1 MTPSVL
7 PRIRSEAVW
16 NRARDAYL
24 AGATA
29 ADVCARFGLGLSTFR
44 ARARRCGWRRAD
56 LPDPFVDDPDEQL
69 CYLPLDD
76 EGDAPHPVQAGVRNS
91 GAADLRVS
99 SWRRARRAID
109 AGDVLEARRWLRLM
123 AELTE
128 LARYEAHDVERLLQQ
143 QAPDNEPP
151 DPDSVDPA
159 HLNFHRESLESR
171 ESTPSPQLPT
181 APSESAAARAT
192 RIDAFVDQERAR
204 LRAMRGEWD

>member
-24 AGATA
+24 AGETA
-29 ADVCARFGLGLSTFR
+29 AGVCARFGLGLSTFR

-56 LPDPFVDDPDEQL
+56 QPDPFVDDPDEQL
-69 CYLPLDD
+69 CHLPLDD

-91 GAADLRVS
+91 GAVDLRVS

-143 QAPDNEPP
+143 QAPDGDPH
-151 DPDSVDPA
+151 DPDSADSA
-159 HLNFHRESLESR
+159 DSNFRRASPECR
-171 ESTPSPQLPT
+171 ESTPSPDGAAPPPQSLRDWQAGIAAT
-181 APSESAAARAT
+181 A
-192 RIDAFVDQERAR
+192 DQERAR
-204 LRAMRGEWD
+204 LRAMRGQWD

>member
-1 MTPSVL
+1 MPPSVL

-56 LPDPFVDDPDEQL
+56 QPDPFVDDPDEQL

-123 AELTE
+123 AELSE

-143 QAPDNEPP
+143 QAPDDDPP
-151 DPDSVDPA
+151 DPDSADSA
-159 HLNFHRESLESR
+159 DSIFRRESPGSR
-171 ESTPSPQLPT
+171 ESTASPDRAAPPQPSLRDWQAGIAST
-181 APSESAAARAT
+181 A
-192 RIDAFVDQERAR
+192 DQERAR
-204 LRAMRGEWD
+204 LRAMRGQWD

>member
-1 MTPSVL
+1 MTNPVL

-24 AGATA
+24 VGATA
-29 ADVCARFGLGLSTFR
+29 ADVCARFGLGMSTFR

-69 CYLPLDD
+69 CHLPLDD

-123 AELTE
+123 AELSE
-128 LARYEAHDVERLLQQ
+128 LARYETHDVERLLQQ
-143 QAPDNEPP
+143 QVPDGDPP
-151 DPDSVDPA
+151 DPDSADSA
-159 HLNFHRESLESR
+159 DSNFRRGSPESR
-171 ESTPSPQLPT
+171 ESGPST
-181 APSESAAARAT
+181 EAAATPQSQAAWRAG
-192 RIDAFVDQERAR
+192 IDAFVGEERAR
-204 LRAMRGEWD
+204 LRALRGLWD